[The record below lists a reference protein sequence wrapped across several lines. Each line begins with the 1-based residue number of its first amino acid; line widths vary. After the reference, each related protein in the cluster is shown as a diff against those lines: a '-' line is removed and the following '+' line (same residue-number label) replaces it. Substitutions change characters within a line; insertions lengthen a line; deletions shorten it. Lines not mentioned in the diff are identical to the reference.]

1 MVTEVAL
8 LVVQARVLNWPAV
21 MVVGEA
27 VRVADGCP
35 DGVGVGLGAGVG
47 EGFGVGLGDAAKPG
61 PAQLDKPT
69 TKIPIKRN
77 ARMTTA

>member
-21 MVVGEA
+21 MVVGVA
-27 VRVADGCP
+27 VRVADVCA
-35 DGVGVGLGAGVG
+35 DGVGVGLGPGVG
-47 EGFGVGLGDAAKPG
+47 LGDGLGDAAKPG
-61 PAQLDKPT
+61 PAQLDEPT

-77 ARMTTA
+77 ARTTTA